1 MRIKATE
8 LDVMGVNSDSTETI
22 ERTKIM
28 NELIENK
35 DKSTEGGIKE
45 TGHLFRTH
53 GKIKRG
59 AEEKIDD
66 KENQLVIGEMNPR
79 TNEESD
85 DLDRFPFFSQQIR
98 LEEEN
103 RAIPL
108 PCFYNVILDSSASSQ
123 RSCENN
129 SESLSS
135 DGKSDEAVEIIEIKD
150 HNKPLPHCRFH
161 CTEYKF
167 IFDVNFNWM
176 FTLCVC
182 AQSFFSPHHFQIR
195 S

>member
-45 TGHLFRTH
+45 TGHFFRTH

-79 TNEESD
+79 TN
-85 DLDRFPFFSQQIR
+85 
-98 LEEEN
+98 
-103 RAIPL
+103 
-108 PCFYNVILDSSASSQ
+108 
-123 RSCENN
+123 
-129 SESLSS
+129 
-135 DGKSDEAVEIIEIKD
+135 
-150 HNKPLPHCRFH
+150 
-161 CTEYKF
+161 
-167 IFDVNFNWM
+167 
-176 FTLCVC
+176 
-182 AQSFFSPHHFQIR
+182 
-195 S
+195 